1 MSTLRKH
8 VKAWEKVAE
17 WTMATF
23 RRAWPA
29 EPAEFAQYLECRADE
44 PCGRTVP
51 NSIFKTLLFREN
63 VGEIPP
69 EEEISRSPVIKN
81 VLEEIN
87 MQLAECSGASR
98 RGHGTCL
105 SRWSQS
111 SSLWSWMRRPG
122 RMSGAMRGS
131 DWYRYEVLRHV

>member
-29 EPAEFAQYLECRADE
+29 EPAEFAQDLECRADE

-87 MQLAECSGASR
+87 MQLAECSGGFTKRAWHLPVKVVAEFESVVMDEKAR
-98 RGHGTCL
+98 AYVRCYAWFRL
-105 SRWSQS
+105 V
-111 SSLWSWMRRPG
+111 P
-122 RMSGAMRGS
+122 
-131 DWYRYEVLRHV
+131 V